1 MKNLTFILVVLLLP
15 IIIFA
20 QQKIDPIL
28 VQKIENS
35 ASDDFIKIRIEFSQK
50 ANVSNEKYRLI
61 SEGVPVQER
70 ARIIID
76 LMRNTAETSQAGVVR
91 FLNDREHAVRNI
103 QSFWIANVVFCEMRA
118 SQIPQLE
125 EFHEIATVY
134 FENNRFELGDVYV
147 QEEHVDVRGPGG
159 TEPSIEACNVRP
171 LWDLGYTGR
180 GRKVFVYDT
189 GVWPNHQA
197 IGGRFMGNYGFLEE
211 AWYGYYHNEPNGERN
226 SHGTHVLGT
235 MVGLD
240 EDTADSIGI
249 AMKSYWIA
257 NDHVGPTISVM
268 PDLPYLMA
276 AYEWA
281 LNPDGDFSTTDD
293 IPDVINNSFR
303 WYDGAD
309 MTQCEGIVVDL
320 MIAIDAVGIA
330 NIYSGG
336 NQGPNN
342 TTISAPQRI
351 NVTEVNTFSVGSVNG
366 NIPFPH
372 PLSNFSS
379 LGPKQCPGEGSLAI
393 HPEVVAPGQNVRSA
407 WGQDAYNT
415 ISGTSMAAPHVSGV
429 ALLLKEAFP
438 YLSGEDILW
447 ALYLTAIDMGPEGE
461 DNQFGM
467 GMIDAYA
474 AYLYLAE
481 NNEPVN
487 PNNVDFDLSITAIN
501 GIQMN
506 GVYCENVFEP
516 SVVVKNEGLSPIT
529 SFTLIYNWIG
539 GSATT
544 ITWNEPLAPG
554 NSTEIEL
561 PVLATSFS
569 GQQEFWVEVKII
581 DEEESYDLFNN
592 KRHVRWNV
600 RPTLALPF
608 IEEFENNWNNGL
620 WIVNNPDASY
630 TWRTTNAPHH
640 HSANQAAAIQLTNY
654 SPAANQRDEL
664 VSPIFNIPSSG
675 EITLDFDLSYRRRSA
690 IANHQDTLYVF
701 VQSGCAGTR
710 DTLVMLA
717 GTELAVVSSAFPN
730 FVPVNSEDW
739 KKLEFNLNAYHGEE
753 IVVVFQSVNR
763 AGNHLYVDHFRI
775 YENSNPPLEIADLD
789 APEIVIYPNPALNKF
804 AIDIKNVQFYEP
816 LNLSITNLLGQTI
829 KTVTIQNT
837 DQSVDVSDLS
847 SGVYLVQISIHSN
860 IYTTRLVIE

>member
-1 MKNLTFILVVLLLP
+1 MK
-15 IIIFA
+15 
-20 QQKIDPIL
+20 
-28 VQKIENS
+28 
-35 ASDDFIKIRIEFSQK
+35 
-50 ANVSNEKYRLI
+50 
-61 SEGVPVQER
+61 
-70 ARIIID
+70 
-76 LMRNTAETSQAGVVR
+76 NTAETSQIEVLR
-91 FLNDREHAVRNI
+91 FLHKQELSVHSI
-103 QSFWIANVVFCEMRA
+103 QPFWISNIIFCVMRA
-118 SQIPQLE
+118 SEIQLLNN
-125 EFHEIATVY
+125 FDEIATVY

-147 QEEHVDVRGPGG
+147 QEEHIDVRGPGG

-240 EDTADSIGI
+240 ENTADSIGI

-366 NIPFPH
+366 NFPFPH
-372 PLSNFSS
+372 PLSSFSS
-379 LGPKQCPGEGSLAI
+379 VGPKQCPGEGSLAI

-447 ALYLTAIDMGPEGE
+447 ALYLTAIDMGPAGE

-467 GMIDAYA
+467 GMIDAHA

-506 GVYCENVFEP
+506 GVYCDNIFEP
-516 SVVVKNEGLSPIT
+516 RVVVKNEGLST
-529 SFTLIYNWIG
+529 VNSFTITYNWIG
-539 GSATT
+539 GGATT
-544 ITWNEPLAPG
+544 ITWNETLAPG
-554 NSTEIEL
+554 SSVEIEL
-561 PVLATSFS
+561 PPLATSFS
-569 GQQEFWVEVKII
+569 GQQEFWVVVKII
-581 DEEESYDLFNN
+581 DEEETYDLVNN

-608 IEEFENNWNNGL
+608 IEEFENNWNDGL

-640 HSANQAAAIQLTNY
+640 HSENQAAAIQLTNY

-664 VSPIFNIPSSG
+664 VSPIFNIPNSG

-690 IANHQDTLYVF
+690 ISNHQDTLYLLI
-701 VQSGCAGTR
+701 QNGCVGTR

-730 FVPVNSEDW
+730 FVPVSSADW
-739 KKLEFNLNAYHGEE
+739 KKMEFNLNAYHGEDL
-753 IVVVFQSVNR
+753 VVVIQSVNR
-763 AGNHLYVDHFRI
+763 AGNHIYLDHFRI
-775 YENSNPPLEIADLD
+775 YESANPPLGINSPSS
-789 APEIVIYPNPALNKF
+789 PELLIYPNPTLNKF
-804 AIDIKNVQFYEP
+804 AIEIKNVQFYEP
-816 LNLSITNLLGQTI
+816 MKLNLTNLLGQTI
-829 KTVTIQNT
+829 KTVYIQNSN
-837 DQSVDVSDLS
+837 QNVDVSDLP
-847 SGVYLVQISIHSN
+847 SGVYFVQVQIHDN
-860 IYTTRLVIE
+860 IYITRLVIE

>member
-1 MKNLTFILVVLLLP
+1 MKNIKFILIVLLLQTNLV
-15 IIIFA
+15 A
-20 QQKIDPIL
+20 QQKIDPVL

-35 ASDDFIKIRIEFSQK
+35 ASDDFIKIRIEFNQS

-61 SEGVPVQER
+61 SEGVRVQER

-76 LMRNTAETSQAGVVR
+76 LMRNTAETSQAGVIS
-91 FLNDREHAVRNI
+91 FLNEQEHSVRNV

-118 SQIPQLE
+118 SEIHLLQK
-125 EFHEIATVY
+125 FHEIAAVY

-197 IGGRFMGNYGFLEE
+197 IGGRFMGNFGFLEE

-240 EDTADSIGI
+240 ENTADSIGI

-309 MTQCEGIVVDL
+309 MTQCEGIVLDL

-351 NVTEVNTFSVGSVNG
+351 NVTEVNTFSVGSING
-366 NIPFPH
+366 NLPFPH

-379 LGPKQCPGEGSLAI
+379 VGPKQCPGEGSLAI

-461 DNQFGM
+461 DNQYGM
-467 GMIDAYA
+467 GMIDAHA
-474 AYLYLAE
+474 AFLYLAE

-487 PNNVDFDLSITAIN
+487 PNNVDFDLSIAAIN

-516 SVVVKNEGLSPIT
+516 SVVVKNEGLSPIN

-539 GSATT
+539 GAATT
-544 ITWNEPLAPG
+544 ITWNETLAPG
-554 NSTEIEL
+554 SSVEIEL
-561 PVLATSFS
+561 PILATSFS

-581 DEEESYDLFNN
+581 DEEESYDLVNN

-600 RPTLALPF
+600 RPNLNLPF
-608 IEEFENNWNNGL
+608 IEEFENNWNDGL
-620 WIVNNPDASY
+620 WIVNNLDASY
-630 TWRTTNAPHH
+630 TWRTTLAPHH
-640 HSANQAAAIQLTNY
+640 HSANQAAVIQLTNY
-654 SPAANQRDEL
+654 SPSANQRDEL

-701 VQSGCAGTR
+701 IQSGCAGSR

-730 FVPVNSEDW
+730 FVPVNSDDW
-739 KKLEFNLNAYHGEE
+739 KKMEFNLNAYHGEE

-763 AGNHLYVDHFRI
+763 AGNHLYMDHFRI
-775 YENSNPPLEIADLD
+775 YENTNPPLEIANFD
-789 APEIVIYPNPALNKF
+789 APEIQIYPNPALNKF
-804 AIDIKNVQFYEP
+804 AIDIKNVQFYVP

-837 DQSVDVSDLS
+837 NQSVYVSGLAD
-847 SGVYLVQISIHSN
+847 GVYIVQINIHGN

>member
-1 MKNLTFILVVLLLP
+1 MKICIHFFLAISFAASF
-15 IIIFA
+15 FA
-20 QQKIDPIL
+20 QQKLDHIL
-28 VQKIENS
+28 LAEVAGVQPDE
-35 ASDDFIKIRIEFSQK
+35 FIKIRIEFKTK
-50 ANVSNEKYRLI
+50 AHVTEEKHRLI
-61 SEGVPVQER
+61 VSGSDVQNR
-70 ARIIID
+70 AFHIIH
-76 LMRNTAETSQAGVVR
+76 LLRSTAETSQNAVYT
-91 FLNDREHAVRNI
+91 FLIKNAMYVQNI
-103 QSFWIANVVFCEMRA
+103 QKFWISNVIFCEMRA
-118 SQIPQLE
+118 GHITELNQFE
-125 EFHEIATVY
+125 EISGIY
-134 FENNRFELGDVYV
+134 FENNRFELGDVFV

-171 LWDLGYTGR
+171 LWNLGYTGR

-189 GVWPNHQA
+189 GVWPNHQS
-197 IGGRFMGNYGFLEE
+197 IGSRFMGNFGFLGA

-240 EDTADSIGI
+240 ENTADSIGI
-249 AMKSYWIA
+249 AMNSYWIA
-257 NDHVGPTISVM
+257 NDHVGQTVSVM

-281 LNPDGDFSTTDD
+281 LNPDGDINTTND

-342 TTISAPQRI
+342 TTIAAPQRI

-366 NIPFPH
+366 NMPFPH

-379 LGPKQCPGEGSLAI
+379 VGPKQCPGEGSLAI

-407 WGQDAYNT
+407 WGQEGYNT

-474 AYLYLAE
+474 AYLYLSE
-481 NNEPVN
+481 NNTPVD
-487 PNNVDFDLSITAIN
+487 PNNIEYDLAITAIN
-501 GIQMN
+501 GIEMN
-506 GVYCENVFEP
+506 GVYCDNVFQP
-516 SVVVKNEGLSPIT
+516 SVTIKNLGSNTINAFSLT
-529 SFTLIYNWIG
+529 YNWIG
-539 GSATT
+539 GTPST
-544 ITWNEPLAPG
+544 ITWSEPLAPLA
-554 NSTEIEL
+554 SVVVDL
-561 PVLATSFS
+561 PVLSTSFS
-569 GQQEFWVEVKII
+569 GQQEYWVEATILN
-581 DEEESYDLFNN
+581 ENEYYDLINN
-592 KRHVRWNV
+592 RRHVRFNV
-600 RPTLALPF
+600 RPRLPIPF

-630 TWRTTNAPHH
+630 TWRTTFAPFHH
-640 HSANQAAAIQLTNY
+640 NNNQSAVIQLSNY
-654 SPAANQRDEL
+654 NPAGNQRDEL
-664 VSPIFNIPSSG
+664 VSPIFTLPNTG
-675 EITLDFDLSYRRRSA
+675 EIVLDFDLSYRRRSA
-690 IANHQDTLYVF
+690 IASHQDTLYIMI
-701 VQSGCAGTR
+701 QNGCTGAR
-710 DTLVMLA
+710 DTLIMMA
-717 GTELAVVSSAFPN
+717 GTDLAVTSSPIPN
-730 FVPVNSEDW
+730 FVPVNNEDW
-739 KKLEFNLNAYHGEE
+739 KKIELNLNTYLGEE
-753 IVVVFQSVNR
+753 ITVVIESVNR
-763 AGNHLYVDHFRI
+763 AGNHIYMDNFRI
-775 YENSNPPLEIADLD
+775 YERSSPPLQTVNFGEA
-789 APEIVIYPNPALNKF
+789 EIVVFPNPTSNKF
-804 AIDIKNVQFYEP
+804 AVEIKNVQFYESAE
-816 LNLSITNLLGQTI
+816 LNIINLLGQNI
-829 KTVTIQNT
+829 KSVLIQNT
-837 DQSVDVSDLS
+837 VQNVDVTNLS
-847 SGVYLVQISIHSN
+847 SGVYLIQVRLNNN